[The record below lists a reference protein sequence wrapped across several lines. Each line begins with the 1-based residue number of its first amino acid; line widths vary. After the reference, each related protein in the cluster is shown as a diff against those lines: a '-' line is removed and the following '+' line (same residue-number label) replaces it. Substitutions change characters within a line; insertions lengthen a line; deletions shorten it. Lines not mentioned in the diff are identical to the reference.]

1 MDRND
6 QRIARLLVCLTAL
19 VSVAQAQEIRG
30 IVTDPSGAVVAD
42 ALVRLSAGD
51 VVVASTKTDRRG
63 NYLISARGQNCSPC
77 SLTVSAEGF
86 AAASREVSVQQGERL
101 AVPFQL
107 EIAGKAETVSVDA
120 RSQPL
125 REHLDISDVRESP
138 AKDVGEALTAVDG
151 VYKIRKAGIA
161 NDVVVRGFQQNNV
174 NVLIDGA
181 RIYGACPGHM
191 DPAVQHADFAE
202 VERVEVVKGP
212 FDIQNS
218 GSLGA
223 TINVVTKTP
232 PLGFRITPSFST
244 GSFGYFNPNV
254 TASLG
259 RNAFRMLAGYSYRTS
274 DPYRDGSGRSFLT
287 YANYKAS
294 ALARRSFDINT
305 GWFETEVYPSEHQKI
320 SLAYTRQQS
329 GPVLYPYEAM
339 DSEYDNADRASF
351 KYEIRDLSGTIRA
364 VRLQTYLTQVVHF
377 MTDTYRDS
385 AMMGSWMMAA
395 NAHSRTIGGRI
406 EADAG
411 PELTLGVESYSRN
424 WNMAGYMKT
433 GMAIL
438 ANPSLPDVGTSA
450 VGAFADYRHPF
461 TDRLRLTGG
470 IRFDHASMATGIA
483 GLNTDAWYK
492 YQDTRRTSTTD
503 NYASGNVLLSY
514 TLPRGME
521 LFAGIG
527 TAGRVPDAEE
537 RYLNR
542 VSMMAVNIGNPN
554 LPIVRDTEV
563 AAGVVFQRRASYIKP
578 TVFYSNI
585 GDYILVN
592 NQPLLNMAGT
602 MGSPMSAR
610 SYTSVDARIYGGE
623 VSYAI
628 ALPSSFSWTGGGSYS
643 KGTNTRKPLA
653 GVLDTNLPEMP
664 PLRAWT
670 ALRYTYQT
678 VWAEVG
684 GTAVNRQELVDRDLR
699 ETPTAG
705 YGLMNLKVGFTYRKL
720 FASFAV
726 DNLLN
731 RYYYEHLSYYRDP
744 FASGVKVPEPG
755 RNLFLQVKYAF

>member
-1 MDRND
+1 
-6 QRIARLLVCLTAL
+6 LTAL
-19 VSVAQAQEIRG
+19 VSLAHAQEIRG
-30 IVTDPSGAVVAD
+30 IVADPSGAVVTGAM
-42 ALVRLSAGD
+42 VRLLAGD

-63 NYLISARGQNCSPC
+63 NYLITAGQNCSLC
-77 SLTVSAEGF
+77 TLNVSAQGF
-86 AAASREVSVQQGERL
+86 ATASREVTVQQGEHL
-101 AVPFQL
+101 SLPFQL
-107 EIAGKAETVSVDA
+107 EIAAESEEVNVDA
-120 RSQPL
+120 RSLPF
-125 REHLDISDVRESP
+125 REQLDISDVRESP

-191 DPAVQHADFAE
+191 DPAVQHVDFAE

-232 PLGFRITPSFST
+232 PLGFRVTPSFST
-244 GSFGYFNPNV
+244 GSFGYFNPSV

-259 RNAFRMLAGYSYRTS
+259 SNAFRMLAGYSYRAS
-274 DPYRDGSGRSFLT
+274 DPYKDGSGKSFLT
-287 YANYKAS
+287 YANYKPS

-305 GWFETEVYPSEHQKI
+305 GWFETEFSPSEHQKT

-329 GPVLYPYEAM
+329 GPVLYPYETM

-351 KYEIRDLSGTIRA
+351 KYEIRDLSSTIRA
-364 VRLQTYLTQVVHF
+364 VRLQTYFTQVVHF
-377 MTDTYRDS
+377 MSDTYRNS

-395 NAHSRTIGGRI
+395 NAHSRATGGRM
-406 EADAG
+406 EAEAG
-411 PELTLGVESYSRN
+411 RDLTLGVEGYYRN
-424 WNMAGYMKT
+424 WNMVGYMRT
-433 GMAIL
+433 GMMIA
-438 ANPSLPDVGTSA
+438 ASPSLPNVGTNA
-450 VGAFADYRHPF
+450 VGAFADYRHSF

-470 IRFDHASMATGIA
+470 VRFDHASMATGIA

-492 YQDTRRTSTTD
+492 YQNTRRTSTTD
-503 NYASGNVLLSY
+503 NYASGSVRLSY

-521 LFAGIG
+521 LFVGAG

-542 VSMMAVNIGNPN
+542 ASMMAVNVGNPN
-554 LPIVRDTEV
+554 LPIVRNTEV
-563 AAGVVFQRRASYIKP
+563 SAGVEFHRGSSYIKP
-578 TVFYSNI
+578 TAFYSNI

-592 NQPLLNMAGT
+592 NQPMLNGAGGI
-602 MGSPMSAR
+602 GSPMSAR
-610 SYTSVDARIYGGE
+610 SYTNVDARIYGGE

-628 ALPSSFSWTGGGSYS
+628 ALPASFSLTGGGSYY
-643 KGTNTRKPLA
+643 KGTNDRKPLA

-670 ALRYTYQT
+670 ALRYVYRT

-705 YGLMNLKVGFTYRKL
+705 YGLMNLKLGFTYRKV
-720 FASFAV
+720 FTSFAV

-755 RNLFLQVKYAF
+755 RNLFLQLKYAFWK